1 MVIDTMSM
9 EAVEEEEQLG
19 FESEEENSELSDD
32 ELQEAFAK
40 GLLKPGMNVLVNKA
54 KKFVNNVEGM
64 KQCLADLRKDLPWV
78 ERLDLTNLPA
88 EDIISMAEGK
98 IPSTTNG
105 DVNADDDFQ
114 REMFFYRQAQATVLE
129 ALPLLN
135 KHDIATK
142 RPDDYFAEMAKSDQ
156 HMQKIRKK
164 LISKQMI
171 LERSEKAKKL
181 REQRKFGKKVQ
192 VEVIQKRQKE
202 KKAMMTA
209 VKKYQKGMTDKL
221 DFLEGDQKAGKDSA
235 QVSKKGQNKKGPSA
249 KRKFKDQKF
258 GFGGKKSG
266 KKWNT
271 KESYNDVSSFR
282 AKVAH
287 AKGGKGGKKGKGGK
301 QNKRPGKSVRKKMKG
316 RSTAIS
322 EADVHLLC
330 ERTDLLERPGVS
342 VYHRHHLEIEGLVY
356 GPRPSNTLLDQT
368 DRDDSIAEKETLS

>member
-1 MVIDTMSM
+1 MVIESRSM
-9 EAVEEEEQLG
+9 ESAEEEAQLG
-19 FESEEENSELSDD
+19 QESEEENSELSDD

-40 GLLKPGMNVLVNKA
+40 GLLKPGMNILVDKP

-64 KQCLADLRKDLPWV
+64 KQCLADFRKDLPWV
-78 ERLDLTNLPA
+78 ERLDMTNLPA
-88 EDIISMAEGK
+88 EDIVSKAEGK
-98 IPSTTNG
+98 VSSPTNG
-105 DVNADDDFQ
+105 DINADDDFQ

-171 LERSEKAKKL
+171 LEKSEKAKKL

-192 VEVIQKRQKE
+192 IEVIQKRQKE

-221 DFLEGDQKAGKDSA
+221 EFLEGDQKTGKDSS
-235 QVSKKGQNKKGPSA
+235 QGSKKALNKGPSA

-287 AKGGKGGKKGKGGK
+287 AKGGKGGKKGGGGKGGK
-301 QNKRPGKSVRKKMKG
+301 QNKRPGKSVRKKMKA
-316 RSTAIS
+316 RS
-322 EADVHLLC
+322 
-330 ERTDLLERPGVS
+330 
-342 VYHRHHLEIEGLVY
+342 
-356 GPRPSNTLLDQT
+356 
-368 DRDDSIAEKETLS
+368 

>member
-1 MVIDTMSM
+1 MVIDCRTMES
-9 EAVEEEEQLG
+9 AEEEALLVQD
-19 FESEEENSELSDD
+19 SEEENSELSDD

-40 GLLKPGMNVLVNKA
+40 GLLKPGMNLLVDKP
-54 KKFVNNVEGM
+54 KKFANSVEGL
-64 KQCLADLRKDLPWV
+64 KQCLADFRKDLPWV
-78 ERLDLTNLPA
+78 ERLSLTNLPA
-88 EDIISMAEGK
+88 ADVLPQVEG
-98 IPSTTNG
+98 TTSALAG
-105 DVNADDDFQ
+105 GEVDADDDFQ
-114 REMFFYRQAQATVLE
+114 REMCFYRQAQATVLE

-135 KHDIATK
+135 KHSIATK

-192 VEVIQKRQKE
+192 IEVIQKRQKE
-202 KKAMMTA
+202 KKAMMSA

-221 DFLEGDQKAGKDSA
+221 EFLEGDQKMNNQSSQG
-235 QVSKKGQNKKGPSA
+235 SKKAVNKKGPNA
-249 KRKFKDQKF
+249 KRKFKEQKF

-282 AKVAH
+282 ARIAH
-287 AKGGKGGKKGKGGK
+287 GKGGKGGK

-316 RSTAIS
+316 RS
-322 EADVHLLC
+322 
-330 ERTDLLERPGVS
+330 
-342 VYHRHHLEIEGLVY
+342 
-356 GPRPSNTLLDQT
+356 
-368 DRDDSIAEKETLS
+368 

>member
-1 MVIDTMSM
+1 M
-9 EAVEEEEQLG
+9 ESVEEEALLG
-19 FESEEENSELSDD
+19 EESEEENSDLSDD

-40 GLLKPGMNVLVNKA
+40 GLLKPGMNVLVNKP
-54 KKFVNNVEGM
+54 KKFVNNVEGL
-64 KQCLADLRKDLPWV
+64 KQCLADFRKNLPWV
-78 ERLDLTNLPA
+78 ERLDLTNPPA
-88 EDIISMAEGK
+88 EDVFSKVEGK
-98 IPSTTNG
+98 VPDASNG
-105 DVNADDDFQ
+105 DVNANDDFQ

-135 KHDIATK
+135 KHGIATK

-171 LERSEKAKKL
+171 MEKSEKAKKL

-192 VEVIQKRQKE
+192 IEVMQKRQKE

-221 DFLEGDQKAGKDSA
+221 DFLDGDKKSGKDSS
-235 QVSKKGQNKKGPSA
+235 QGSKKALNKKGPNS
-249 KRKFKDQKF
+249 KRKYKDQKF

-301 QNKRPGKSVRKKMKG
+301 QNKRPGKSVRKKMKA
-316 RSTAIS
+316 RS
-322 EADVHLLC
+322 
-330 ERTDLLERPGVS
+330 
-342 VYHRHHLEIEGLVY
+342 
-356 GPRPSNTLLDQT
+356 
-368 DRDDSIAEKETLS
+368 

>member
-1 MVIDTMSM
+1 MVIDGMSM
-9 EAVEEEEQLG
+9 ESVEEEEQLG
-19 FESEEENSELSDD
+19 LESEEENSELSDN

-64 KQCLADLRKDLPWV
+64 KHCLADLRRDLPWV

-88 EDIISMAEGK
+88 EDIISKAEGK
-98 IPSTTNG
+98 IPNKTNG

-129 ALPLLN
+129 ALPLLS
-135 KHDIATK
+135 KYDIATK

-171 LERSEKAKKL
+171 LEKSEKAKKL

-221 DFLEGDQKAGKDSA
+221 DFLEGDQKAGKGSA
-235 QVSKKGQNKKGPSA
+235 QASKKEQNKKGPNA
-249 KRKFKDQKF
+249 KRKFKDQRF

-282 AKVAH
+282 AKVAN

-301 QNKRPGKSVRKKMKG
+301 QNKRPGKSVRRKMKG
-316 RSTAIS
+316 RS
-322 EADVHLLC
+322 
-330 ERTDLLERPGVS
+330 
-342 VYHRHHLEIEGLVY
+342 
-356 GPRPSNTLLDQT
+356 
-368 DRDDSIAEKETLS
+368 